1 LDDLSSW
8 NWPAVNDVVDD
19 TIQEELKVSDM
30 EFTMEIN
37 ARTRACSSPNSATP
51 TQPPPLRRQGTLTGG
66 GTITSHDVL
75 GPPAFSD
82 GLGFC
87 LEEEM

>member
-1 LDDLSSW
+1 MDDLSSW

-37 ARTRACSSPNSATP
+37 ARTRACSSPNL
-51 TQPPPLRRQGTLTGG
+51 QHQRNPPLSAARYSHRRR
-66 GTITSHDVL
+66 HYNK
-75 GPPAFSD
+75 P
-82 GLGFC
+82 
-87 LEEEM
+87 

>member
-1 LDDLSSW
+1 MDALSSW

-19 TIQEELKVSDM
+19 TIQEELKDSDM

-37 ARTRACSSPNSATP
+37 ARIRACSSP
-51 TQPPPLRRQGTLTGG
+51 TLTGG
-66 GTITSHDVL
+66 GTPTSHDVL
-75 GPPAFSD
+75 GPPAISD
-82 GLGFC
+82 GLGFR